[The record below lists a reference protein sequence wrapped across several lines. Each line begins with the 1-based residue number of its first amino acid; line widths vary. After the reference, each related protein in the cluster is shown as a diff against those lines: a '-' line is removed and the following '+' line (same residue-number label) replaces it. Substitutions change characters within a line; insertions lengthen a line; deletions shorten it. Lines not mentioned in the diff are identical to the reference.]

1 MERRLESLLAP
12 PEPAIVTDRSRRAG
26 TLVVLGVAA
35 AILLMWVGP
44 FLRDPASLPPGPDLP
59 WYIWRTEL
67 LTTRPPEALVRF
79 EGPLEAF
86 KGGYRVATPI
96 TGGLLRGVADI
107 DRYTLSMVFIAG
119 LNALAVLAVGA
130 AAYRYRRDPLLFA
143 SVGLFAGG
151 TLLLNPFV
159 GWVDNMLAL
168 LLAAAALCF
177 LPEARH
183 SWPPRVAIG
192 LLLFVSYFAHPPA
205 AGVFTAV
212 LGGTVLLRVLLEG
225 RRAWREERPLLGIVA
240 SAAVLALVAWRV
252 GVWGLG
258 RPFGDSVNPP
268 PYGRDYF
275 LQTAMNWV
283 RSAEPLRFLP
293 LMLAG
298 LAVVLLLRRRF
309 RSDALPSAMALW
321 LLPVLGVLGYYA
333 GLSYPY
339 KRFLNVTLAP
349 VLLAGIGTWAVVRP
363 LLARSRRRGRR
374 VWFGVGGAA
383 LAALILVPVW
393 AEGLHSYRGRAHWM
407 WPSTRSATAVVRA
420 YIAEEPDRPIVFVLS
435 AERRATREALYG
447 AEWRGNWSVL
457 RAALDGE
464 DLNDTYVFLGSIRDL
479 LQGRPTER
487 GSDTLD
493 LLSRASF
500 EVMQRGLRGREPL
513 VFVIHRLNDELGN
526 RAFIYSDRSVRLG
539 AEVSLLRGPGF
550 APPDPAA
557 VAAAQAADLGI
568 RWFIAAPPFFLAG
581 PGDLLRGALGLALVL
596 MVPGLLA
603 ARWFRVRDVVMGLG
617 TVPALSLAMNAISGL
632 LVLAVWRRPL
642 TEGVAWAIVALS
654 TLVGAALFLLSVR
667 GRRGL
672 DGRPVPEERSR
683 EAALEPVLLATGN
696 GHAEEAPPGEAHPGA
711 FEPAPPQRSVPPGT
725 GPSPPARTRS
735 TGRRS

>member
-12 PEPAIVTDRSRRAG
+12 RGPGIITDRSRRAG
-26 TLVVLGVAA
+26 ALQILGAA
-35 AILLMWVGP
+35 ATILLVWFGP
-44 FLRDPASLPPGPDLP
+44 FLRDPATLPPGPDLP

-67 LTTRPPEALVRF
+67 LGTRPPEALVRF

-96 TGGLLRGVADI
+96 TGGLLRGVGDI
-107 DRYTLSMVFIAG
+107 DRFTMSMVFIAG
-119 LNALAVLAVGA
+119 LNALTALGVGA

-143 SVGLFAGG
+143 SASLFAGG
-151 TLLLNPFV
+151 ILLLNPFV

-183 SWPPRVAIG
+183 SWPPRIAIG
-192 LLLFVSYFAHPPA
+192 LLVFVSYFAHPPA

-212 LGGTVLLRVLLEG
+212 LAGTVLLRAVLEG
-225 RRAWREERPLLGIVA
+225 RRAWREEWPLLGAVG
-240 SAAVLALVAWRV
+240 AAAALALVAWRA
-252 GVWGLG
+252 GIWGLG
-258 RPFGDSVNPP
+258 RPFSDGVNPP
-268 PYGRDYF
+268 PYGPDYF
-275 LQTAMNWV
+275 LQTAANWV
-283 RSAEPLRFLP
+283 RAAEPLRFIP

-309 RSDALPSAMALW
+309 RSDPLPTAIVLW
-321 LLPVLGVLGYYA
+321 LLPVLGVLGYYV

-363 LLARSRRRGRR
+363 LLARARRRGRPA
-374 VWFGVGGAA
+374 WFGIGGVA

-420 YIAEEPDRPIVFVLS
+420 YIGEEPDRPIVFVLS
-435 AERRATREALYG
+435 AERKATREALYG
-447 AEWRGNWSVL
+447 AKWRGSWSVL

-479 LQGRPTER
+479 LQGRPTLR
-487 GSDTLD
+487 GNDTLD

-500 EVMQRGLRGREPL
+500 DVMQRGLRGRRPL
-513 VFVIHRLNDELGN
+513 VFVINRLNEQLGN
-526 RAFIYSDRSVRLG
+526 RDFIYSERTVRLG
-539 AEVSLLRGPGF
+539 AEVSLLRGPEF
-550 APPDPAA
+550 APPDPEA
-557 VAAAQAADLGI
+557 VAAAQQADLRI
-568 RWFIAAPPFFLAG
+568 RWFIAEPPFFLAG

-596 MVPGLLA
+596 VLPGLLA
-603 ARWFRVRDVVMGLG
+603 AGWFRVRGLAMGLG
-617 TVPALSLAMNAISGL
+617 TVPALSLAMNATSGL

-654 TLVGAALFLLSVR
+654 TLAGATLFLLSVR
-667 GRRGL
+667 SRA
-672 DGRPVPEERSR
+672 GRPGRPEERPS
-683 EAALEPVLLATGN
+683 EAVLEPVLLTSGN
-696 GHAEEAPPGEAHPGA
+696 GHTGEAHPGEAHPGA
-711 FEPAPPQRSVPPGT
+711 FGPGPRRRAGPPATEPT
-725 GPSPPARTRS
+725 PPARTRS